1 MTQTVR
7 MSTLLVR
14 RLRGVLAAA
23 LVLSVPALAVSA
35 LTSSAG
41 TPAVAIAAEDNAFAC
56 DLGTVKAPA
65 VQPAPAAGRNQDGAV
80 VQLQNWV
87 YTGKPNPSPGH

>member
-1 MTQTVR
+1 MTQSVR
-7 MSTLLVR
+7 MSTLLIR
-14 RLRGVLAAA
+14 RLKGVFAAA
-23 LVLSVPALAVSA
+23 LVLSVPAFAVSA

-56 DLGTVKAPA
+56 NLATVKAPA
-65 VQPAPAAGRNQDGAV
+65 MQTVPAAVHNQDGAA